1 MKDTDSKAKNLDVEC
16 TNLKENLGRSQIQVK
31 SLTTSCSL
39 LIGILVPLIK
49 QNKEL
54 KEQRRIF
61 EYLYKRLM
69 QFQSQIIVL
78 KDQNSFNNKTD
89 QIKFMDSNIFS
100 IYNDNDHA
108 VDEIHNDDTE
118 NLSDLDNFDIFES
131 DKNKKSKEQ
140 DQLKKRIVKLL
151 NENDAACGN
160 ESNNM
165 SKKSKKQN
173 ILEHLNE
180 NKIFSKHHVAAI
192 KLNNK
197 PSKICLF
204 RKATIVILAAHRLIY
219 FHNYNSNTSLN
230 VFDSIDTRH
239 KFIYSQSPTVSKFQV
254 EKFDAKCK

>member
-1 MKDTDSKAKNLDVEC
+1 M
-16 TNLKENLGRSQIQVK
+16 
-31 SLTTSCSL
+31 
-39 LIGILVPLIK
+39 PLIK

-69 QFQSQIIVL
+69 QSQNQIIVL
-78 KDQNSFNNKTD
+78 KDQNSFNYKTD

-100 IYNDNDHA
+100 TNNDHA
-108 VDEIHNDDTE
+108 VDEFHNDDTE
-118 NLSDLDNFDIFES
+118 NLSDLDNFDIFET

-140 DQLKKRIVKLL
+140 DQLKKKIVKLL

-160 ESNNM
+160 DM
-165 SKKSKKQN
+165 SKKSKKHH

-180 NKIFSKHHVAAI
+180 NRIFSKHHLAM

-219 FHNYNSNTSLN
+219 FHNYNSHTSLS
-230 VFDSIDTRH
+230 VFDSIETRH
-239 KFIYSQSPTVSKFQV
+239 KFIYSQSSTTSKFHV
-254 EKFDAKCK
+254 KKSDTKCKLFKK